1 MARGYWQP
9 PNRDRLLACDGFFIH
24 ADAVP
29 GKDPEKSW
37 DLFLELVSSNLQKK
51 MNWLKI
57 KKEWKAVSGSQS
69 RFVLMYDDHVDF
81 VVEESRGYYAIF
93 VLIPETCDYPKS
105 AKKCFWEY
113 RYNLRQTLTELFPG
127 CVKYRKNY
135 RQLVDIG

>member
-1 MARGYWQP
+1 MGRGYWKP
-9 PNRDRLLACDGFFIH
+9 PNSDMLLACDGFFIH
-24 ADAVP
+24 TDAVP
-29 GKDPEKSW
+29 ENDSEKSW

-57 KKEWKAVSGSQS
+57 KKEWKTVSGAQS

-93 VLIPETCDYPKS
+93 VLIPETCIYEKS
-105 AKKCFWEY
+105 AKKCFWKY
-113 RYNLRQTLTELFPG
+113 RHDLRQTLTELFPG

-135 RQLVDIG
+135 RQLIDIG

>member
-81 VVEESRGYYAIF
+81 VVEESRGYYAILSEICEKMF
-93 VLIPETCDYPKS
+93 LGI
-105 AKKCFWEY
+105 
-113 RYNLRQTLTELFPG
+113 
-127 CVKYRKNY
+127 
-135 RQLVDIG
+135 